1 MADKATPAA
10 RSQMMAAVRGKNT
23 TPERTVRGA
32 LFAAGYRYRLHRRDL
47 PGAPD
52 IILPRFRTAVFV
64 HGCFWHGHTC
74 PRGRRPTSNTEFWNQ
89 KLDGNIKRDLQ
100 NQTALREAGWRVEVL
115 WQCSLAAACE
125 RLLRQLDAMRRSDL
139 PGRNS
144 ELTR

>member
-1 MADKATPAA
+1 MADKVTPAA

-52 IILPRFRTAVFV
+52 IILPRFRTAIFV

-100 NQTALREAGWRVEVL
+100 NQTALRKAGWRVEVL
-115 WQCSLAAACE
+115 WQCSLAAGCE
-125 RLLRQLDAMRRSDL
+125 RLLAQLDAMRRSAPSRPD
-139 PGRNS
+139 S